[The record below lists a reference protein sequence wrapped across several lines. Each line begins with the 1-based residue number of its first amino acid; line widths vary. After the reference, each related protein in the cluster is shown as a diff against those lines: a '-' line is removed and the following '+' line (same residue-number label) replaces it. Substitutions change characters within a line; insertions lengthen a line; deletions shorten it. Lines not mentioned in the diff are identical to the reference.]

1 MRSVLFWLSEESPAS
16 RRLRST
22 SRGGGYHGLVGLIVV
37 IDGSAGRFHVAGA
50 DHEVAEALA
59 GGALQGIAADD
70 RSEEGDDVGVEDARL
85 VEDVQT
91 GTVESG
97 AEVDVV
103 FTGARPTKPISAR

>member
-1 MRSVLFWLSEESPAS
+1 MRSVLFFWLSEESPAS
-16 RRLRST
+16 RLLRSP

-37 IDGSAGRFHVAGA
+37 IGGSAGRFHVAGA

-91 GTVESG
+91 GTVERLST
-97 AEVDVV
+97 VPV
-103 FTGARPTKPISAR
+103 